1 MYLTPSSNIII
12 KPFMEQI
19 IELFRYQFF
28 YNAFFSAL
36 LASIACGFIGTYI
49 VARRIV
55 FISGGITHSSFGGIG
70 ISYYLGFNP
79 VLGAAVFSILSA
91 LGIEYISKKTEVRED
106 SAIGILWSMGMALG
120 IIFIFLT
127 PGYSP
132 NLMTYLFGSI
142 LTVNTT
148 DLLLMALNTLII
160 VVFFLV
166 FYRIILYI
174 SFDEEFARAHKVPVM
189 LFNNILLIMVALTI
203 VLSIRVVGII
213 LVISFLTL
221 PQTTANIFTKDFK
234 KMIGFSVLFGCL
246 GSFSGLII
254 SYYANIPSGASIIFS
269 FAVIFIVAKVLKEL
283 TLSIHL
289 KHQ

>member
-1 MYLTPSSNIII
+1 
-12 KPFMEQI
+12 MEQI
-19 IELFRYQFF
+19 LDLFHYQFF
-28 YNAFFSAL
+28 VNAFLSAL

-55 FISGGITHSSFGGIG
+55 FISGGITHASFGGIG
-70 ISYYLGFNP
+70 ISYFMGFNP

-91 LGIEYISKKTEVRED
+91 LGIEFISKRTEVRED
-106 SAIGILWSMGMALG
+106 SAIGILWSLGMALG

-127 PGYSP
+127 PGYAP

-148 DLLLMALNTLII
+148 DLLLMGLNTLLI
-160 VVFFLV
+160 VCFFFV
-166 FYRIILYI
+166 FYRLILYI
-174 SFDEEFARAHKVPVM
+174 SFDEEFARAHKVPVS
-189 LFNNILLIMVALTI
+189 LINNILLIMVALTI

-234 KMIGFSVLFGCL
+234 KMIGLSVLIGCI
-246 GSFSGLII
+246 GSFAGLMF
-254 SYYANIPSGASIIFS
+254 SYYLNIPSGASIIFS
-269 FAVIFIVAKVLKEL
+269 FAIIFIVTRLGKEVWL
-283 TLSIHL
+283 RINLN
-289 KHQ
+289 KQ

>member
-1 MYLTPSSNIII
+1 MYLIRFSNIII

-28 YNAFFSAL
+28 YNAFISAL

-148 DLLLMALNTLII
+148 DLLLMGLNTLII
-160 VVFFLV
+160 VVFFLI

-289 KHQ
+289 KRQ

>member
-1 MYLTPSSNIII
+1 
-12 KPFMEQI
+12 MEQI
-19 IELFRYQFF
+19 IELFKYQFF
-28 YNAFFSAL
+28 YNAFISAL

-148 DLLLMALNTLII
+148 DLLLMGLNTLVI
-160 VVFFLV
+160 VIFFLI

-234 KMIGFSVLFGCL
+234 KMIGLSVLFGCL

-269 FAVIFIVAKVLKEL
+269 FAVIFIVAKLLKEL

-289 KHQ
+289 RHQ

>member
-1 MYLTPSSNIII
+1 
-12 KPFMEQI
+12 MEQI

-28 YNAFFSAL
+28 YNAFISAL

-148 DLLLMALNTLII
+148 DLLLMGLNTLII
-160 VVFFLV
+160 VVFFLI

-289 KHQ
+289 KRQ

>member
-1 MYLTPSSNIII
+1 
-12 KPFMEQI
+12 MEQFF
-19 IELFRYQFF
+19 ELFRYQFF
-28 YNAFFSAL
+28 YNAFLSAL

-79 VLGAAVFSILSA
+79 VLGAAVFAILSA
-91 LGIEYISKKTEVRED
+91 LGIEYISKRTEVRED
-106 SAIGILWSMGMALG
+106 SAIGIFWSLGMALG

-148 DLLLMALNTLII
+148 DLLLMGINTLAI
-160 VVFFLV
+160 VIFFLI
-166 FYRIILYI
+166 FYRVILYI
-174 SFDEEFARAHKVPVM
+174 AFDEEFARAHKVPVI
-189 LFNNILLIMVALTI
+189 LFDNILLIMVALTI

-234 KMIGFSVLFGCL
+234 KMIGLSVLFGCL

-269 FAVIFIVAKVLKEL
+269 FAIIFVIAKLLKEL
-283 TLSIHL
+283 SLSIHL
-289 KHQ
+289 RHQ

>member
-1 MYLTPSSNIII
+1 
-12 KPFMEQI
+12 MEQI
-19 IELFRYQFF
+19 LDLFHYQFF
-28 YNAFFSAL
+28 VNAFLSAL

-55 FISGGITHSSFGGIG
+55 FISGGITHASFGGIG
-70 ISYYLGFNP
+70 ISYFMGFNP

-91 LGIEYISKKTEVRED
+91 LGIEFISKRTEVRED
-106 SAIGILWSMGMALG
+106 SAIGILWSLGMALG
-120 IIFIFLT
+120 IIFIFMT
-127 PGYSP
+127 PGYAP

-148 DLLLMALNTLII
+148 DLMLMGLNTLLI
-160 VVFFLV
+160 VSFFFV
-166 FYRIILYI
+166 FYRLILYI
-174 SFDEEFARAHKVPVM
+174 SFDEEFARAHKVPVS

-234 KMIGFSVLFGCL
+234 KMIALSVLIGCI
-246 GSFSGLII
+246 GSFAGLMF
-254 SYYANIPSGASIIFS
+254 SYYLNIPSGASIIFS
-269 FAVIFIVAKVLKEL
+269 FAIIFIVTRLGKEL
-283 TLSIHL
+283 WLRINL
-289 KHQ
+289 NKQ

>member
-1 MYLTPSSNIII
+1 
-12 KPFMEQI
+12 MEQI

-28 YNAFFSAL
+28 YNAFLSAL

-106 SAIGILWSMGMALG
+106 SAIGILWSLGMALG

-142 LTVNTT
+142 LTVNST
-148 DLLLMALNTLII
+148 DLLLMGMNTLII
-160 VVFFLV
+160 VVFFLI

-189 LFNNILLIMVALTI
+189 FFNNILLIMVALTI

-269 FAVIFIVAKVLKEL
+269 FAVIFIVAKALKEL
-283 TLSIHL
+283 SLSIHL
-289 KHQ
+289 RRQ

>member
-1 MYLTPSSNIII
+1 
-12 KPFMEQI
+12 MEQI
-19 IELFRYQFF
+19 LDLFHYQFF
-28 YNAFFSAL
+28 VNAFLSAL

-55 FISGGITHSSFGGIG
+55 FISGGITHASFGGIG
-70 ISYYLGFNP
+70 ISYFMGFNP

-91 LGIEYISKKTEVRED
+91 LGIEFISKRTEVRED
-106 SAIGILWSMGMALG
+106 SAIGILWSLGMALG
-120 IIFIFLT
+120 IIFIFMT
-127 PGYSP
+127 PGYAP

-148 DLLLMALNTLII
+148 DLLLMGLNTLLI
-160 VVFFLV
+160 VSFFFV
-166 FYRIILYI
+166 FYRLILYI
-174 SFDEEFARAHKVPVM
+174 SFDEEFARAHKVPVS

-234 KMIGFSVLFGCL
+234 KMIGLSVLIGCI
-246 GSFSGLII
+246 GSFAGLMF
-254 SYYANIPSGASIIFS
+254 SYYLNIPSGASIIFS
-269 FAVIFIVAKVLKEL
+269 FAIIFIVTRLGKEL
-283 TLSIHL
+283 WLRININ
-289 KHQ
+289 KQ

>member
-1 MYLTPSSNIII
+1 
-12 KPFMEQI
+12 MEQI

-28 YNAFFSAL
+28 YNAFISAL

-79 VLGAAVFSILSA
+79 VLGAAIFSILSA

-106 SAIGILWSMGMALG
+106 SAIGILWSLGMALG

-142 LTVNTT
+142 LTVNAT
-148 DLLLMALNTLII
+148 DLLLMGLNTLII
-160 VVFFLV
+160 VVFFLI

-174 SFDEEFARAHKVPVM
+174 SFDEEFARAHKVPVVF
-189 LFNNILLIMVALTI
+189 FNNILLIMVALTI

-234 KMIGFSVLFGCL
+234 KMIGLSVLFGCL

-269 FAVIFIVAKVLKEL
+269 FAIIFIVVKALKEL
-283 TLSIHL
+283 SLSLHL
-289 KHQ
+289 RRQ

>member
-1 MYLTPSSNIII
+1 
-12 KPFMEQI
+12 MEQI
-19 IELFRYQFF
+19 LDLFHYQFF
-28 YNAFFSAL
+28 VNAFLSAL

-55 FISGGITHSSFGGIG
+55 FISGGITHASFGGIG
-70 ISYYLGFNP
+70 ISYFMGFNP

-91 LGIEYISKKTEVRED
+91 LGIEFISKRTEVRED
-106 SAIGILWSMGMALG
+106 SAIGILWSLGMALG

-127 PGYSP
+127 PGYAP

-142 LTVNTT
+142 LTVNKT
-148 DLLLMALNTLII
+148 DLLLMGLNTLLI
-160 VVFFLV
+160 VSFFFV
-166 FYRIILYI
+166 FYRLILYI
-174 SFDEEFARAHKVPVM
+174 SFDEEFARAHKVPVS

-234 KMIGFSVLFGCL
+234 KMIGLSVLIGCI
-246 GSFSGLII
+246 GSFAGLMF
-254 SYYANIPSGASIIFS
+254 SYYLNIPSGASIIFS
-269 FAVIFIVAKVLKEL
+269 FAIIFIVTRLGKEL
-283 TLSIHL
+283 WLRINL
-289 KHQ
+289 NKQ

>member
-1 MYLTPSSNIII
+1 M
-12 KPFMEQI
+12 
-19 IELFRYQFF
+19 ELFRYQFF
-28 YNAFFSAL
+28 YNAFLSAL

-148 DLLLMALNTLII
+148 DLLLMGLNTLVI
-160 VVFFLV
+160 VVFFLI

-269 FAVIFIVAKVLKEL
+269 FAVIFIIAKVLKEL
-283 TLSIHL
+283 SLSFHL
-289 KHQ
+289 RHQ

>member
-1 MYLTPSSNIII
+1 
-12 KPFMEQI
+12 MEQI

-28 YNAFFSAL
+28 YNAFLSAL

-79 VLGAAVFSILSA
+79 VLGAAIFSILSA

-148 DLLLMALNTLII
+148 DLLLMGINTLVI

-269 FAVIFIVAKVLKEL
+269 FAVIFIVAKVMKEL